1 MSSKKKTK
9 LNELSFVELQTQL
22 EHTFWNI
29 DKEEKE
35 NKKEKLQKLKFEI
48 IDELQKFY
56 DIDYLYITLNSKN
69 ENHLCDDDIKNYY
82 VWSRDIFT
90 NEIVK
95 LTDVSTDRK
104 FCDYILERR
113 SLKEIM
119 EENNIKVEIN
129 YYRKEEL
136 KVLFDEINNQIK
148 LTK

>member
-1 MSSKKKTK
+1 MSTK
-9 LNELSFVELQTQL
+9 QLKLDGLNFEELQTLL
-22 EHTFWNI
+22 ELIIWNI
-29 DKEEKE
+29 GEAETEEL
-35 NKKEKLQKLKFEI
+35 KEKFTKFKYEI

-56 DIDYLYITLNSKN
+56 CIEDVYITLDNKN
-69 ENHLCDDDIKNYY
+69 ESHLCDDEIKNYY

-104 FCDYILERR
+104 YCDYILERR
-113 SLKEIM
+113 SLKEFI
-119 EENNIKVEIN
+119 EENNIDIETE

-148 LTK
+148 LIK